1 MLPTK
6 SDFVHETAFG
16 NWFLQSNIWKRFV
29 LRVAIKNLRKL
40 QNDVVPKSPTIVDI
54 GCGHGAS
61 FSIIRRTFRPGKIIG
76 IDIYAQAL
84 SCAQRRIKKENIQAE
99 LIHTD
104 CTHIPLS
111 SNSVDIVLCHQ
122 TLHHLTRQRETLQEI
137 IRILKPGG
145 TLLLAES
152 TKKYIHSWLIRLFF
166 RHPMEAQ
173 KTAGE
178 YITLLRETGF
188 KFTNKHIAYPYA
200 WWSRT
205 KDFGLLEFIGY
216 RPKRT
221 INDET
226 LINIVATKPNL

>member
-1 MLPTK
+1 MRPTK
-6 SDFVHETAFG
+6 PSFVHETAFG

-29 LRVAIKNLRKL
+29 LRVAIKDLRKL
-40 QNDVVPKSPTIVDI
+40 QSNIVPKSPTIFDI
-54 GCGHGAS
+54 GCGHGAA
-61 FSIIRRTFRPGKIIG
+61 FSIIRRTFRPGKLIG
-76 IDIYAQAL
+76 IDIYRPAL
-84 SCAQRRIKKENIQAE
+84 SYAQKRIQRENIQAE

-104 CTHIPLS
+104 CTHLPLS

-122 TLHHLTRQRETLQEI
+122 TLHHLTQQKEALQEVM
-137 IRILKPGG
+137 RILKPGG

-152 TKKYIHSWLIRLFF
+152 TKKYIYSWLIRVFF
-166 RHPMEAQ
+166 RHPMEVQ

-178 YITLLRETGF
+178 YIALLRDTGF
-188 KFTNKHIAYPYA
+188 KFTSEHIAYPYA

-205 KDFGLLEFIGY
+205 KDFGLLEWLGY

-221 INDET
+221 IDQET